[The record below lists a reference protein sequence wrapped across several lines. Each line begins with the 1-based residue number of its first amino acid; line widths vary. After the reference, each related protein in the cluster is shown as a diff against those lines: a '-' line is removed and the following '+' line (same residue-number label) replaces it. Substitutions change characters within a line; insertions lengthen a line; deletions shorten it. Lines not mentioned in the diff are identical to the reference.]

1 MNEKVFVVTKE
12 HEWGRTSVM
21 GVYGSYSTA
30 LDEIIKDLDPD
41 NNEDLRSAYFEFLQ
55 DCARRRV
62 VGQTMREWLIDILK
76 NDYEIDDYC
85 IHETEVVE

>member
-1 MNEKVFVVTKE
+1 MNKKVFVVTKDR
-12 HEWGRTSVM
+12 EWGRPLVM

-41 NNEDLRSAYFEFLQ
+41 NNEDLRGAYFEFLQ
-55 DCARRRV
+55 DCARRKV
-62 VGQTMREWLIDILK
+62 VGQTMYEWLTDILK

-85 IHETEVVE
+85 IHEMEVVE